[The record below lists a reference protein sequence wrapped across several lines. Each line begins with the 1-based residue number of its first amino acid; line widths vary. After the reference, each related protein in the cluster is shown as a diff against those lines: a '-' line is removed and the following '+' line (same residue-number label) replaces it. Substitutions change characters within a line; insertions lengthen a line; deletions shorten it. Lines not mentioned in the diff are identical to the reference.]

1 MKHLNPIVC
10 FEIDLVKV
18 DNNNKRILK
27 TSERFLI
34 EKYAS
39 LQECSKSVRNRIKR
53 AKTEHYH
60 GVVHSIRHSGK
71 KEFLI
76 RF

>member
-1 MKHLNPIVC
+1 MKHLNPIVA
-10 FEIDLVKV
+10 FEMDLVKV

-27 TSERFLI
+27 TCERFLV

-39 LQECSKSVRNRIKR
+39 LQECSKSVRNRMKR
-53 AKTEHYH
+53 AKSEHYH
-60 GVVHSIRHSGK
+60 GVVHSIRHSGV
-71 KEFLI
+71 KEFVT

>member
-1 MKHLNPIVC
+1 MKHLNPIIS
-10 FEIDLVKV
+10 FEMELVKL
-18 DNNNKRILK
+18 DKNKGILK
-27 TSERFLI
+27 TSERFLV

-39 LQECSKSVRNRIKR
+39 LQECSKSVRNRIKK

-60 GVVHSIRHSGK
+60 GVVHSVRHSGA
-71 KEFLI
+71 KEFVT